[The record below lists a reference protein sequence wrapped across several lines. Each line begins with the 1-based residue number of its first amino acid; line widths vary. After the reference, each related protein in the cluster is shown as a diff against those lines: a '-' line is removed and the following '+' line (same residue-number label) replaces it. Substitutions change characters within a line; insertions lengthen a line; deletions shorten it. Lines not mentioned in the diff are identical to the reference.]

1 MDQGIKINPADVP
14 DGVFEAGVR
23 ILSKSVRSFFEN
35 PKNRRG
41 YEEWMKT
48 TEGKRADLT
57 REERKR
63 FDREQEVAA
72 T

>member
-1 MDQGIKINPADVP
+1 METVKINPADVP
-14 DGVFEAGVR
+14 DGAYEAGVR
-23 ILSKSVRSFFEN
+23 ILSTSIRSFFEN

-48 TEGKRADLT
+48 PEGMRADLS

-63 FDREQEVAA
+63 FDMERA
-72 T
+72 TT